1 MELEGKVVLI
11 TGAGRGIGRTTAL
24 RLAKLG
30 ADVVINDIN
39 LGAAKVFDEKL
50 TAETVMDEVRALG
63 RRSIGIEADIT
74 DKQKVDS
81 MFAQIMKEFG
91 HLDILV
97 NNAGGSQAKTGP
109 LAGGSAD
116 VRTEDFSFI
125 FDVNTMGTFYCCQ
138 AAIPI
143 MVKQKWG
150 RIVNISS
157 FAGLAVRLVDESSFA
172 MRSVYGI
179 AKAGVTQFT
188 RVLAAELGPHGIRV
202 NCIAPAMIM
211 TSRTLQYSREGRMAS
226 TVFMKECPLGRAG
239 TPEDIAK
246 VVEFLCTDLS
256 DFVTGQCIRVDGGR
270 TLF

>member
-1 MELEGKVVLI
+1 MELEGKVALI

-50 TAETVMDEVRALG
+50 TAETVMDEVRTLG

-81 MFAQIMKEFG
+81 MFDQIMKEFG
-91 HLDILV
+91 RLDILV

-116 VRTEDFSFI
+116 VRTEDFRFI
-125 FDVNTMGTFYCCQ
+125 FDVNTMSTFYCCQ

-188 RVLAAELGPHGIRV
+188 RVLAAELGPQGIRV

-211 TSRTLQYSREGRMAS
+211 TGRILQYAREGRMAS
-226 TVFMKECPLGRAG
+226 TEFMKECPLGRAG

>member
-1 MELEGKVVLI
+1 
-11 TGAGRGIGRTTAL
+11 
-24 RLAKLG
+24 
-30 ADVVINDIN
+30 
-39 LGAAKVFDEKL
+39 
-50 TAETVMDEVRALG
+50 
-63 RRSIGIEADIT
+63 
-74 DKQKVDS
+74 
-81 MFAQIMKEFG
+81 
-91 HLDILV
+91 
-97 NNAGGSQAKTGP
+97 
-109 LAGGSAD
+109 
-116 VRTEDFSFI
+116 
-125 FDVNTMGTFYCCQ
+125 
-138 AAIPI
+138 

-157 FAGLAVRLVDESSFA
+157 FAGLAVRPVDESSFA

-211 TSRTLQYSREGRMAS
+211 TGRTLQYSREGRLAS
-226 TVFMKECPLGRAG
+226 TAFMKECPLGRAG

>member
-1 MELEGKVVLI
+1 MELAGRVALI
-11 TGAGRGIGRTTAL
+11 TGSGRGIGRATAL

-39 LGAAKVFDEKL
+39 LGSAKLFNEKL
-50 TAETVMDEVRALG
+50 TAATVMDEVRALG

-74 DKQKVDS
+74 DKKKVDS
-81 MFAQIMKEFG
+81 MVDQVLKEFG
-91 HLDILV
+91 RVDILI

-116 VRTEDFSFI
+116 VKTEDFRFI
-125 FDVNTMGTFYCCQ
+125 FDLNTMGTFYCCQ
-138 AAIPI
+138 AVIPI

-157 FAGLAVRLVDESSFA
+157 FAGLAVRLVDQSSFA

-179 AKAGVTQFT
+179 AKAGVIQYT

-202 NCIAPAMIM
+202 NSIAPAMIE
-211 TSRTLQYSREGRMAS
+211 TARILQFSREGRMPS
-226 TVFMKECPLGRAG
+226 TAFMKECPLGRAG

-246 VVEFLCTDLS
+246 AAEFLCTDMS
-256 DFVTGQCIRVDGGR
+256 DFVTGQCLRVDGGR